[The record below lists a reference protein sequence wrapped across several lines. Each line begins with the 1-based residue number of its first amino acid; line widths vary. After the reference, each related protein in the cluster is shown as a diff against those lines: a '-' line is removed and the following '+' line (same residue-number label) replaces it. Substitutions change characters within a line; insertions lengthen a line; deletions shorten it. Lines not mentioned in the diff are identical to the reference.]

1 MIIICHSC
9 SARYK
14 VKDDLVADG
23 PKRTKCKNCGA
34 VMLIIPP
41 PEGVEPNTEVLTR
54 DIESQAPAGQQPPQA
69 TRPAAES
76 PPPAE
81 ASPVADEA
89 ETSAETGEPAVRE
102 PGTESEPAET
112 EAEPVGE
119 APGEPEK
126 EQPEVST
133 EEKKEEKPEESDPL
147 AKMEKRR
154 QQMEDE
160 ISGRLHKAALETLE
174 FSDLEIIAKKINKI
188 EENPDYRPEKEEQ
201 IFTCIECKSVYS
213 LFPEDPRTCSNCPG
227 DAPLI
232 RSADILKQYSMFRR
246 M

>member
-1 MIIICHSC
+1 MIIVCHNC

-14 VKDDLVADG
+14 VKDELVADG
-23 PKRTKCKNCGA
+23 PKRTRCKNCGA
-34 VMLIIPP
+34 VMLIMPP
-41 PEGVEPNTEVLTR
+41 PEGAEPNSEVLTR
-54 DIESQAPAGQQPPQA
+54 DIESQAPTEQQPPQEA
-69 TRPAAES
+69 RPAAES

-81 ASPVADEA
+81 APPVADEA
-89 ETSAETGEPAVRE
+89 ETGAETREAPARE
-102 PGTESEPAET
+102 PTTETQPAET
-112 EAEPVGE
+112 EAKPAGE
-119 APGEPEK
+119 APGEPEE
-126 EQPEVST
+126 EQAEVST
-133 EEKKEEKPEESDPL
+133 EEKKEEKPEETNPL

-174 FSDLEIIAKKINKI
+174 FKDLEFIAQKIKNI
-188 EENPDYRPEKEEQ
+188 EENPDYKPEKVEQ

-246 M
+246 V

>member
-41 PEGVEPNTEVLTR
+41 PEGVKPNTEVLTR
-54 DIESQAPAGQQPPQA
+54 DIESQAPAEQQPPKE

-81 ASPVADEA
+81 APPATDQA
-89 ETSAETGEPAVRE
+89 ETGAETGEAEARE
-102 PGTESEPAET
+102 PGTETEPAET
-112 EAEPVGE
+112 EAEPAGE
-119 APGEPEK
+119 APVEPEK

-133 EEKKEEKPEESDPL
+133 EEKKEEKPKETDPI
-147 AKMEKRR
+147 AKLEKRR

-174 FSDLEIIAKKINKI
+174 FSDLEVIAKKINKI

-232 RSADILKQYSMFRR
+232 RSADILRQYSMFRR